1 MIRDPLGRILKPG
14 QKVILAKH
22 ILPEMILAQV
32 MEVNDN
38 ILTTGPNQQQPRT
51 VVFALGNFTVGLSGP
66 GDVVNVSIIVQEADE
81 SIPQIDGKTLLTN

>member
-1 MIRDPLGRILKPG
+1 MIRDPLGRIFKPG
-14 QKVILAKH
+14 QKVILAKG

-51 VVFALGNFTVGLSGP
+51 VVFGLGSFTVALGGP

-81 SIPQIDGKTLLTN
+81 KIPQIEGESKVN